1 MDQFYLFFS
10 FFFFSNF
17 KVLIEFEFV
26 TILLHFYVS
35 GFGFFLGPE
44 ACGIVAPQAGIE
56 LASPTLDKH

>member
-1 MDQFYLFFS
+1 MWA
-10 FFFFSNF
+10 NF
-17 KVLIEFEFV
+17 KVLIDFV

-56 LASPTLDKH
+56 LASPTLDNH